1 MNMNERNIPIQ
12 RIREVQERLKIY
24 HDIIFC
30 QSKGSYYWYNPI
42 RHDFLSLILFE
53 SAEGKHIIEGKE
65 YLIQGKQLHL
75 VFPGQIHY
83 WNCESQHEICQLFI
97 SENIFERMERLMPF
111 PIFMY
116 KKKPVID
123 LDDEDF
129 NRFMHEFKDI
139 RDELQIPSP
148 VMSEIIYSK
157 MKIIARNI
165 AKEVQKNTEYLNVY
179 ESHPVLFDFMNLLN
193 KNFRQERTKK
203 YYADQLRIN
212 ANYLN
217 ILCKKYLGRTATE
230 IIHNQTIEKIKYKLM
245 MTADPLKDIAFDFSF
260 QNYGH
265 FSGFVKK
272 HTGITPKKFRELYG
286 IPVEKRSNQQ

>member
-1 MNMNERNIPIQ
+1 MNERNIPIQ

-53 SAEGKHIIEGKE
+53 SAEGKHIIEGKA
-65 YLIQGKQLHL
+65 YLIQGKLLHL

-157 MKIIARNI
+157 MKIIVRNI

-217 ILCKKYLGRTATE
+217 ILCKKYLGRTAIE